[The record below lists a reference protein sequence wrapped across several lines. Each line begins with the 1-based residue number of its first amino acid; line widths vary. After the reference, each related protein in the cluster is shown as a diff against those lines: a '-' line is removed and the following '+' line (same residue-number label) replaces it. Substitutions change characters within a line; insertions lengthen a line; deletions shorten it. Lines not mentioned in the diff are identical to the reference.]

1 MTAAPITIGAQVT
14 AGVPERLFPTDYN
27 RRRGR
32 RFYSVTS
39 DGQRF
44 LVPVYQD
51 PLPTTPL
58 SVIVNWPATLA
69 R

>member
-1 MTAAPITIGAQVT
+1 MAAPVAVGNTVSVGDPQ
-14 AGVPERLFPTDYN
+14 RLFPTEYN

-32 RFYSVTS
+32 RFFSVS
-39 DGQRF
+39 GDGQRF

-51 PLPTTPL
+51 PSPTTPL
-58 SVIVNWPATLA
+58 NVILNWPATLQ